1 MPVIHLN
8 ALPRPENLGTMK
20 KEGKAVDTME
30 QGQHQS
36 IQKLIAEMEKVVIGK
51 REVIEMTVAALLA
64 GGHVLFEDIPGV
76 GKTVLV
82 KTLAKAI
89 HGVFSRVQFTPDL
102 QPSDITGISIYNEQ
116 SQAFEFRPGPI
127 FTRVLLAD
135 EINRTPPRTQ
145 AALLEAMSEGSV
157 TIDNQTYTLDEH
169 FFVLATQNP
178 VEYEG
183 TYPLPE
189 AQLDRFLFRLTIG
202 YPVYE
207 DELVLL
213 LGGQERALAQVQPV
227 VSEAELRALKAQV
240 DAVTVTDQI
249 SRYALDLIRASR
261 EHPGILLGISP
272 RGGIAFLRG
281 AQAYALVQGRNFVTP
296 EDLQKVLGP
305 VFGHRLL
312 LNYGADKEGL
322 LQELIDQVPVPV
334 RKKP

>member
-1 MPVIHLN
+1 
-8 ALPRPENLGTMK
+8 
-20 KEGKAVDTME
+20 ME
-30 QGQHQS
+30 YVQHQS
-36 IQKLIAEMEKVVIGK
+36 IQKLIAEIEKVVVGK
-51 REVIEMTVAALLA
+51 REVIEMTVAAFLA

-89 HGVFSRVQFTPDL
+89 HGHFSRVQFTPDL

-116 SQAFEFRPGPI
+116 SRAFEFRPGPL

-157 TIDNQTYTLDEH
+157 TIDNQTYALDEH

-213 LGGQERALAQVQPV
+213 QGGQERALAQVQPV
-227 VSEAELRALKAQV
+227 ISESELRALKEQV
-240 DAVTVTDQI
+240 LAVKITDQI
-249 SRYALDLIRASR
+249 SRYALDLIRESR
-261 EHPGILLGISP
+261 AHPGVLLGISP
-272 RGGIAFLRG
+272 RGGIAFLQG
-281 AQAYALVQGRNFVTP
+281 ARAYALVQGRDFVTP
-296 EDLQKVLGP
+296 EDLQAVLGP

-312 LNYGADKEGL
+312 LNYGAERETV
-322 LQELIDQVPVPV
+322 LQELLAQVPVPV
-334 RKKP
+334 RKQT

>member
-1 MPVIHLN
+1 
-8 ALPRPENLGTMK
+8 
-20 KEGKAVDTME
+20 ME
-30 QGQHQS
+30 QRQHQS
-36 IQKLIAEMEKVVIGK
+36 IQKLIAEIEKVVIGK

-89 HGVFSRVQFTPDL
+89 QGEFSRVQFTPDL
-102 QPSDITGISIYNEQ
+102 QPSDISGLSIYNEE
-116 SQAFEFRPGPI
+116 SRRFEFRPGPI
-127 FTRVLLAD
+127 FTTVLLAD

-145 AALLEAMSEGSV
+145 AALLEAMSEKHV
-157 TIDNQTYTLDEH
+157 TIDNQTYPLDEN

-189 AQLDRFLFRLTIG
+189 AQLDRFLFRLKIG

-213 LGGQERALAQVQPV
+213 LGQQERALARVQPV
-227 VSEAELRALKAQV
+227 LTKEQLIRLKQQVSEVTISDQV
-240 DAVTVTDQI
+240 
-249 SRYALDLIRASR
+249 SRYGLNLIRATR
-261 EHPGILLGISP
+261 EHFGVRLGISP

-281 AQAYALVQGRNFVTP
+281 AQAYAFVHGRDFVTP
-296 EDLQKVLGP
+296 EDLQAVMGP
-305 VFGHRLL
+305 VFGHRLI
-312 LNYGADKEGL
+312 LNYGEDKEKILKGIL
-322 LQELIDQVPVPV
+322 ASVLVPV
-334 RKKP
+334 RKKS

>member
-1 MPVIHLN
+1 
-8 ALPRPENLGTMK
+8 
-20 KEGKAVDTME
+20 ME
-30 QGQHQS
+30 YVQHQS
-36 IQKLIAEMEKVVIGK
+36 IQKLITEIEKVVVGK
-51 REVIEMTVAALLA
+51 REVIEMTVAAFLA

-89 HGVFSRVQFTPDL
+89 HGHFSRVQFTPDL

-116 SQAFEFRPGPI
+116 SRAFEFRPGPL

-157 TIDNQTYTLDEH
+157 TIDNQTYALDEH

-213 LGGQERALAQVQPV
+213 QGGQERALAQVRPV
-227 VSEAELRALKAQV
+227 ISESELRALKEQV
-240 DAVTVTDQI
+240 LAVKITDQI
-249 SRYALDLIRASR
+249 SRYALDLIRESR
-261 EHPGILLGISP
+261 DHPGVLLGISP
-272 RGGIAFLRG
+272 RGGIAFLQG
-281 AQAYALVQGRNFVTP
+281 ARAYALVQGRDFVTP
-296 EDLQKVLGP
+296 EDLQAVLGP

-312 LNYGADKEGL
+312 LNYGSERETV
-322 LQELIDQVPVPV
+322 LQELLAQVPVPV
-334 RKKP
+334 RKQT

>member
-1 MPVIHLN
+1 
-8 ALPRPENLGTMK
+8 
-20 KEGKAVDTME
+20 ME
-30 QGQHQS
+30 YVQHQS
-36 IQKLIAEMEKVVIGK
+36 IQKLIAEIEKVVVGK
-51 REVIEMTVAALLA
+51 REVIEMTVAAFLA

-89 HGVFSRVQFTPDL
+89 HGHFSRVQFTPDL

-116 SQAFEFRPGPI
+116 SRAFEFRPGPL

-157 TIDNQTYTLDEH
+157 TIDNQTYALDEH

-213 LGGQERALAQVQPV
+213 QGGQERALAQVRPV
-227 VSEAELRALKAQV
+227 ISESELRALKEQV
-240 DAVTVTDQI
+240 LAVKITDQI
-249 SRYALDLIRASR
+249 SRYALDLIRESR
-261 EHPGILLGISP
+261 AHPGVLLGISP
-272 RGGIAFLRG
+272 RGGIAFLQG
-281 AQAYALVQGRNFVTP
+281 ARAYALVQGRDFVTP
-296 EDLQKVLGP
+296 EDLQAVLGP

-312 LNYGADKEGL
+312 LNYGAERETV
-322 LQELIDQVPVPV
+322 LQELLAQVPVPV
-334 RKKP
+334 RKQT

>member
-1 MPVIHLN
+1 
-8 ALPRPENLGTMK
+8 
-20 KEGKAVDTME
+20 ME
-30 QGQHQS
+30 YVQHQS
-36 IQKLIAEMEKVVIGK
+36 IQKLIAEIEKVVVGK
-51 REVIEMTVAALLA
+51 REVIEMTVAAFLA

-89 HGVFSRVQFTPDL
+89 HGHFSRVQFTPDL

-116 SQAFEFRPGPI
+116 SRAFEFRPGPL

-135 EINRTPPRTQ
+135 EINRTLPRTQ

-157 TIDNQTYTLDEH
+157 TIDNQTYALDEH

-213 LGGQERALAQVQPV
+213 QGGQERALAQVRPV
-227 VSEAELRALKAQV
+227 ISESELRALKEQV
-240 DAVTVTDQI
+240 LAVKITDQI
-249 SRYALDLIRASR
+249 SRYALDLIRESR
-261 EHPGILLGISP
+261 AHPGVLLGISP
-272 RGGIAFLRG
+272 RGGIAFLQG
-281 AQAYALVQGRNFVTP
+281 ARAYALVQGRDFVTP
-296 EDLQKVLGP
+296 EDLQAVLGP

-312 LNYGADKEGL
+312 LNYGAERETV
-322 LQELIDQVPVPV
+322 LQELLAQVPVPV
-334 RKKP
+334 RKQT

>member
-1 MPVIHLN
+1 
-8 ALPRPENLGTMK
+8 
-20 KEGKAVDTME
+20 ME
-30 QGQHQS
+30 YVQHQS
-36 IQKLIAEMEKVVIGK
+36 IQKLIAEIEKVVVGK
-51 REVIEMTVAALLA
+51 REVIEMTVAAFLA

-89 HGVFSRVQFTPDL
+89 HGHFSRVQFTPDL

-116 SQAFEFRPGPI
+116 SRAFEFRPGPL

-157 TIDNQTYTLDEH
+157 TIDNQTYALDEH

-213 LGGQERALAQVQPV
+213 QGGQERALAQVRPV
-227 VSEAELRALKAQV
+227 ISESELRALKEQV
-240 DAVTVTDQI
+240 LAVKITDQI
-249 SRYALDLIRASR
+249 SRYALDLIRESR
-261 EHPGILLGISP
+261 DHPGVLLGISP
-272 RGGIAFLRG
+272 RGGIAFLQG
-281 AQAYALVQGRNFVTP
+281 ARAYALVQGRDFVTP
-296 EDLQKVLGP
+296 EDLQAVLGP

-312 LNYGADKEGL
+312 LNYGAERETV
-322 LQELIDQVPVPV
+322 LQELLAQVPVPV
-334 RKKP
+334 RKQT

>member
-1 MPVIHLN
+1 
-8 ALPRPENLGTMK
+8 
-20 KEGKAVDTME
+20 ME
-30 QGQHQS
+30 YVQHQS
-36 IQKLIAEMEKVVIGK
+36 IQKLITEIEKVVVGK
-51 REVIEMTVAALLA
+51 REVIEMTVAAFLA

-82 KTLAKAI
+82 KTLAKAF
-89 HGVFSRVQFTPDL
+89 HGHFSRVQFTPDL

-116 SQAFEFRPGPI
+116 SRAFEFRPGPL

-157 TIDNQTYTLDEH
+157 TIDNQTYALDEH

-213 LGGQERALAQVQPV
+213 QGGQERALAQVRPV
-227 VSEAELRALKAQV
+227 ISESELRALKEQV
-240 DAVTVTDQI
+240 LAVKITDQI
-249 SRYALDLIRASR
+249 SRYALDLIRESR
-261 EHPGILLGISP
+261 DHPGVLLGISP
-272 RGGIAFLRG
+272 RGGIAFLQG
-281 AQAYALVQGRNFVTP
+281 ARAYALVQGRDFVTP
-296 EDLQKVLGP
+296 EDLQAVLGP

-312 LNYGADKEGL
+312 LNYGSERETV
-322 LQELIDQVPVPV
+322 LQELLAQVPVPV
-334 RKKP
+334 RKQT